1 MIDQYRV
8 TGNPIKHSLSPRIHR
23 HFAQTTGESLDYTAQ
38 QLEADTFTDTL
49 RAQLTSGEI
58 KGSNVTLPFKEL
70 AWQLAQVRTARAET
84 AGAANTL
91 WLNEQGEICA
101 DNTDGI
107 GLLTDLKNNLGLEL
121 AGKRVL
127 ILGAGGAVRGVI
139 QPMLEAQVA
148 SVVIANRTVSKAQA
162 IADVFAGAPVTA
174 CGYKDIQGPAFDLI
188 VNGTSASIGGELPP
202 VPAEAINA
210 NSCGYDMMY
219 GAEKTPFCEW
229 CEQHGAR
236 AIDGLGMLVEQ
247 AAESFAIWRGVK
259 PETAEILN
267 QLRTELQHK

>member
-8 TGNPIKHSLSPRIHR
+8 TGNPIKHSLSPRIHT
-23 HFAQTTGESLDYTAQ
+23 HFAEITGESLEYTTQ
-38 QLEADTFTDTL
+38 LLEAETFTDTL
-49 RAQLTSGEI
+49 KAQLTSGEI

-70 AWQLAQVRTARAET
+70 AWQLATVRTARAET

-91 WLNEQGEICA
+91 WLNQQGEICA

-121 AGKRVL
+121 ACKRVL

-162 IADVFAGAPVTA
+162 IADVFNTVSVSA
-174 CGYKDIQGPAFDLI
+174 CGYEDISGPAFDLI

-202 VPAEAINA
+202 VPAEAIDA
-210 NSCGYDMMY
+210 KSCGYDMMY
-219 GAEKTPFCEW
+219 GAEKTPFCNW

-259 PETAEILN
+259 PETAKILN
-267 QLRTELQHK
+267 ELRAELQHK

>member
-8 TGNPIKHSLSPRIHR
+8 TGNPIKHSLSPRIHS
-23 HFAQTTGESLDYTAQ
+23 HFAQTTGESLNYTAQ
-38 QLEADTFTDTL
+38 LLEAETFTDRL

-148 SVVIANRTVSKAQA
+148 SVVIANRTVSKAQI
-162 IADVFAGAPVTA
+162 IADVFAGAPVSA
-174 CGYKDIQGPAFDLI
+174 CGYDDITGPAFDLI

-202 VPAEAINA
+202 VPVEAIDT

-219 GAEKTPFCEW
+219 GAEQTPFCAW

-259 PETAEILN
+259 PETAEILSE
-267 QLRTELQHK
+267 LRAELQHK

>member
-8 TGNPIKHSLSPRIHR
+8 TGNPIKHSLSPRIHS
-23 HFAQTTGESLDYTAQ
+23 HFAQTTGEPLEYIAQ
-38 QLEADTFTDTL
+38 RLETDTFTDTL
-49 RAQLTSGEI
+49 RSQLISGEI

-70 AWQLAQVRTARAET
+70 AWQLAKVRTARAET

-101 DNTDGI
+101 DNTDGV

-139 QPMLEAQVA
+139 QPMLEANVA

-162 IADVFAGAPVTA
+162 IADVFVGSPVSA
-174 CGYKDIQGPAFDLI
+174 CGYDEIQGPAYDLI

-202 VPAEAINA
+202 VPGDAIDA

-219 GAEKTPFCEW
+219 GAEQTPFCSW

-259 PETAEILN
+259 PKTAEILN
-267 QLRTELQHK
+267 QLRAELQHK